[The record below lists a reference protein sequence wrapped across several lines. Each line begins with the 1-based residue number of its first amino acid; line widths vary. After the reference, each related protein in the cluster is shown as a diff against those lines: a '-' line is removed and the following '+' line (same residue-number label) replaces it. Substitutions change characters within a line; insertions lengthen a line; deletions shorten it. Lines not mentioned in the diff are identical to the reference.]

1 MITFIKKHFITF
13 ILVIILLSGL
23 SLLLYPTLSNIWN
36 SYHQSEAIA
45 SYKHHVADMKQ
56 SKEEEML
63 SAAHAYNKTLAT
75 GVTPF
80 LNLTKSEI
88 ETYNHILDVTGTG
101 IMAYVEIPKLKT
113 TMPIYHGT
121 DEAVLEIAIGH
132 IPGTSFPIGGKGTHA
147 VISGHRGLPSAKLF
161 SNLNQLKN
169 GDTFM
174 IHVLGRTLIYEVDQ
188 SLTVKPEDL
197 SALKIDPVQD
207 YCTLVTC
214 TPYGVN
220 THRLLVR
227 GHRIFKEKENSEAIN
242 KSTRQHPVLHLI
254 LITGGTILF
263 IIFALVYFR
272 HRRRQLKMKV
282 Y

>member
-75 GVTPF
+75 GVTPL

-121 DEAVLEIAIGH
+121 DEAILEIAIGH
-132 IPGTSFPIGGKGTHA
+132 IPGTSFPVGGKGTHS
-147 VISGHRGLPSAKLF
+147 VISGHRGLPSANLF
-161 SNLNQLKN
+161 TNLNHLKN
-169 GDTFM
+169 GDRFM
-174 IHVLGRTLIYEVDQ
+174 IHVLGKTLTYKVDQ
-188 SLTVKPEDL
+188 ILTVKPEEI
-197 SALKIDPVQD
+197 SALKIDPNQD

-227 GHRIFKEKENSEAIN
+227 GHRVVTPKTIKNHKTESSNDFWQIMGRSVVLLLVVVGWGFHSRKVRKGRRSRR
-242 KSTRQHPVLHLI
+242 ST
-254 LITGGTILF
+254 
-263 IIFALVYFR
+263 
-272 HRRRQLKMKV
+272 
-282 Y
+282 

>member
-1 MITFIKKHFITF
+1 M
-13 ILVIILLSGL
+13 
-23 SLLLYPTLSNIWN
+23 
-36 SYHQSEAIA
+36 
-45 SYKHHVADMKQ
+45 
-56 SKEEEML
+56 
-63 SAAHAYNKTLAT
+63 
-75 GVTPF
+75 
-80 LNLTKSEI
+80 
-88 ETYNHILDVTGTG
+88 
-101 IMAYVEIPKLKT
+101 
-113 TMPIYHGT
+113 
-121 DEAVLEIAIGH
+121 LEIATGH

-147 VISGHRGLPSAKLF
+147 VISGHRGLPLAKLF

-227 GHRIFKEKENSEAIN
+227 GHRIFKEKENSEVIN
-242 KSTRQHPVLHLI
+242 KSTKQHPLLHLI

>member
-75 GVTPF
+75 GVTPL

-121 DEAVLEIAIGH
+121 DEAILEIAIGH
-132 IPGTSFPIGGKGTHA
+132 IPGTSFPVGGKGTHS
-147 VISGHRGLPSAKLF
+147 VISGHRGLPSANLF
-161 SNLNQLKN
+161 TNLNHLKN
-169 GDTFM
+169 GDRFM
-174 IHVLGRTLIYEVDQ
+174 IHVLGKTLTYKVDQ
-188 SLTVKPEDL
+188 ILTVKPEEI
-197 SALKIDPVQD
+197 SALKIDPNQD

-227 GHRIFKEKENSEAIN
+227 GHRVVTPK
-242 KSTRQHPVLHLI
+242 
-254 LITGGTILF
+254 TIKN
-263 IIFALVYFR
+263 
-272 HRRRQLKMKV
+272 HKT
-282 Y
+282 

>member
-75 GVTPF
+75 GVTPL

-121 DEAVLEIAIGH
+121 DEAILEIAIGH
-132 IPGTSFPIGGKGTHA
+132 IPGTSFPVGGKGTHS
-147 VISGHRGLPSAKLF
+147 VISGHRGLPSANLF
-161 SNLNQLKN
+161 TNLNHLKN
-169 GDTFM
+169 GDRFM
-174 IHVLGRTLIYEVDQ
+174 IHVLGKTLTYKVDQ
-188 SLTVKPEDL
+188 ILTVKPEEI
-197 SALKIDPVQD
+197 SALKIDPNQD

-227 GHRIFKEKENSEAIN
+227 GHRVVTPKTIKNHKTESSNDFWQSWGSSVVLLLVVVGWGFHSRKVRKGRRSRR
-242 KSTRQHPVLHLI
+242 ST
-254 LITGGTILF
+254 
-263 IIFALVYFR
+263 
-272 HRRRQLKMKV
+272 
-282 Y
+282 

>member
-45 SYKHHVADMKQ
+45 SYRHHVADMKQ

-75 GVTPF
+75 GVTPL

-132 IPGTSFPIGGKGTHA
+132 IPGTSLPIGGKGTHA

>member
-75 GVTPF
+75 GVTPL

-121 DEAVLEIAIGH
+121 DEAILEIAIGH
-132 IPGTSFPIGGKGTHA
+132 IPGTSFPVGGKGTHS
-147 VISGHRGLPSAKLF
+147 VISGHRGLPSANLF
-161 SNLNQLKN
+161 TNLNHLKN
-169 GDTFM
+169 GDRFM
-174 IHVLGRTLIYEVDQ
+174 IHVLGKTLTYKVD
-188 SLTVKPEDL
+188 
-197 SALKIDPVQD
+197 
-207 YCTLVTC
+207 
-214 TPYGVN
+214 
-220 THRLLVR
+220 
-227 GHRIFKEKENSEAIN
+227 
-242 KSTRQHPVLHLI
+242 
-254 LITGGTILF
+254 
-263 IIFALVYFR
+263 
-272 HRRRQLKMKV
+272 
-282 Y
+282 

>member
-13 ILVIILLSGL
+13 ILVIILLSWL

-75 GVTPF
+75 GVTPL

-121 DEAVLEIAIGH
+121 DEAILEIAIGH
-132 IPGTSFPIGGKGTHA
+132 IPGTSFPVGGKGTHS
-147 VISGHRGLPSAKLF
+147 VISGHRGLPSANLF
-161 SNLNQLKN
+161 TNLNHLKN
-169 GDTFM
+169 GDRFM
-174 IHVLGRTLIYEVDQ
+174 IHVLGKTLTYKVDQ
-188 SLTVKPEDL
+188 ILTVKPEEI
-197 SALKIDPVQD
+197 SALKIDPNQD

-227 GHRIFKEKENSEAIN
+227 GHRVVTPKTIKNHKTESSNDFWQIMGSSVVLLLVVVGWGFHSRKVRKGRRSRR
-242 KSTRQHPVLHLI
+242 ST
-254 LITGGTILF
+254 
-263 IIFALVYFR
+263 
-272 HRRRQLKMKV
+272 
-282 Y
+282 

>member
-1 MITFIKKHFITF
+1 
-13 ILVIILLSGL
+13 
-23 SLLLYPTLSNIWN
+23 
-36 SYHQSEAIA
+36 
-45 SYKHHVADMKQ
+45 
-56 SKEEEML
+56 
-63 SAAHAYNKTLAT
+63 
-75 GVTPF
+75 
-80 LNLTKSEI
+80 
-88 ETYNHILDVTGTG
+88 
-101 IMAYVEIPKLKT
+101 
-113 TMPIYHGT
+113 
-121 DEAVLEIAIGH
+121 
-132 IPGTSFPIGGKGTHA
+132 
-147 VISGHRGLPSAKLF
+147 
-161 SNLNQLKN
+161 
-169 GDTFM
+169 M
-174 IHVLGRTLIYEVDQ
+174 IHVLGRTLIYEVEQ
-188 SLTVKPEDL
+188 RLTVKPEDL